1 MQTVTALQAYEMLLA
16 AEAHGVDVREQSEWD
31 AGYSEQFQLNPLS
44 QFDPAAIPTDKPI
57 IFVCRSGNRSGKVCD
72 ALAAVRT
79 DIYNLEGG
87 MQAWLAAGL
96 PMLAVNGLPEV
107 P

>member
-16 AEAHGVDVREQSEWD
+16 AAAYGVDVREQSEWD
-31 AGYSEQFQLNPLS
+31 AGYAEQFQLNPLS

-57 IFVCRSGNRSGKVCD
+57 IFVCRSGNRSGKVCN